1 MFKGRISI
9 VSLSI
14 FIFSFSIASAGDVL
28 FETTLPWYYSWS
40 TIHWGSGSL
49 TRTNEVAIR
58 YIPTANQDV
67 CTIKPGLFKS
77 GNPTDS
83 VVLTV
88 REGGNGNPTSGTII
102 ATSTVPASQ
111 MALPPVIGNQS
122 SYTSFKLSSCLHL
135 TGGTRYFFNFARSQL
150 PNMNTPDL
158 TNWYALQISNLISY
172 TQTAVSVY
180 VPVNGFWQE
189 TTGYEPA
196 LRLEG
201 PDTKEPVIIMPGIL
215 GSRLSRSSDGE
226 EVWLNE
232 LKMIDL
238 LHPEDNYLDD
248 LKLSNTGG
256 EIIDIN
262 SGSIV
267 SAVFGLNQYGNLIQK
282 FKDKG
287 YVLGRDLFV
296 VPYDW
301 RLDITKSSLDLDSV
315 ISQAIANSPTG
326 KVNIIT
332 HSMGGL
338 LVKDYLMRNGDA
350 KVNKLIFAG
359 TPHLG
364 APKAFNA
371 LNWGDDFDIKLIG
384 LGLNRNKAK
393 EIMQNMPAAYQ
404 LLPSQ
409 EYLTEA
415 GPYVKDN
422 NGTSLDYGETS
433 QLMATS
439 NLLSDHRNLDLLTR
453 ADQFHQSHDNWL
465 PQSAHVYNL
474 IGCLD
479 PDTIGSFKVGEN
491 GSVDINSVDGDGT
504 VPLVSANHIPGKNYF
519 VAYPVTK
526 INHTGLISNDM
537 TIGLMYNLI
546 ASNSDPTLPLGIY
559 TSSNCRDQLTTQQAS
574 ELKRLRFSTHSP
586 VNLHVYDSQ
595 GHHTGLTSDGNFET
609 SIPESNFFQVG
620 DNTFISVPGS
630 ASYTVKIDAY
640 ATGSFDFKV
649 KELDGNDI
657 QNAAIYADVPIKNP
671 TLKADLQF
679 TSLNNLATLNV
690 DEEGDG
696 IDDIGYSLDG
706 KKTFY
711 HDHEPPVIT
720 LNSDPI
726 ITLNVH
732 DIYTEQG
739 AEVVDDYDS
748 GLSATITGEVNTDIL
763 GSYVVHYNAVDS
775 SGNQAIE
782 ITRTIKVIDTEKPII
797 VLNGSNPATILVH
810 DAYNEEGATVND
822 NYDNNLVPTI
832 TGTVDVD
839 KIGTYALHYNVAD
852 SSGNVADQVD
862 RTVNVVDTQK
872 PAINLVGA
880 NPQVIEVYN
889 PYVELGA
896 TVSDNSD
903 TDIIPVIDSLNV
915 NKDLVGSYTVL
926 YNAADSSG
934 NQADQ
939 AKRVI
944 EVVDTTPP
952 DLNLISPVP
961 GEYERSAVI
970 PVSFTITDNYTLV
983 NTKVDFDG
991 ISWTSPNIDLFYYPL
1006 GPHTFSVSGQDEA
1019 GNTTLRQ
1026 AELHCIATYD
1036 STISDIN
1043 RAYGLGWVASAKE
1056 RDAYIRK
1063 IGQALKIEARI
1074 IKVMEKLPDG
1084 TKREKRI
1091 ERLEKRLDKLLAT
1104 AFLKQL
1110 EKDYTKGNVNEQAY
1124 RLIREDI
1131 MWLLN
1136 N

>member
-1 MFKGRISI
+1 MKYGRIF
-9 VSLSI
+9 VFSLVI
-14 FIFSFSIASAGDVL
+14 FVFSFSVVSAGDVL
-28 FETTLPWYYSWS
+28 FETTLPWYYWWS
-40 TIHWGSGSL
+40 TMNWGTGGFTYVS
-49 TRTNEVAIR
+49 TAAIGYR
-58 YIPTANQDV
+58 PSANQEV
-67 CTIKPGLFKS
+67 CTVKPGLYKS

-88 REGGNGNPTSGTII
+88 RGGGNGYPTGGS
-102 ATSTVPASQ
+102 
-111 MALPPVIGNQS
+111 VIGTVTIPGSQVTNPPILPQQS
-122 SYTSFKLSSCLHL
+122 AYTAFYFSPCLNLVAGTNYSFVLSRTQPNSSGVYTS
-135 TGGTRYFFNFARSQL
+135 
-150 PNMNTPDL
+150 
-158 TNWYALQISNLISY
+158 QISNLIY
-172 TQTAVSVY
+172 YPQTTFWAY

-189 TTGYEPA
+189 KTGYEPA

-201 PDTKEPVIIMPGIL
+201 PEPQNKEPIVIVPGIL
-215 GSRLSRSSDGE
+215 GSRLNRASDGE

-238 LHPEDNYLDD
+238 LHPEDSYLDD
-248 LKLSNTGG
+248 LKLNNTGD

-267 SAVFGLNQYGNLIQK
+267 NTAFGLNQYGNLIQK

-301 RLDITKSSLDLDSV
+301 RLDITKSSLNLDSV
-315 ISQAIANSPTG
+315 ISQAITNSPTG

-332 HSMGGL
+332 HSMAGL

-350 KVNKLIFAG
+350 KVNKLIFVG

-384 LGLNRNKAK
+384 LGLNKNKAK
-393 EIMQNMPAAYQ
+393 EIMQNMPSAYE

-422 NGTSLDYGETS
+422 NGTSLDYSGTS
-433 QLMATS
+433 QLMTS
-439 NLLSDHRNLDLLTR
+439 GDLLTDHRNPDLLTR

-479 PDTIGSFKVGEN
+479 PDTIGSFKVGEH

-537 TIGLMYNLI
+537 TIGLLYNLI
-546 ASNSDPTLPLGIY
+546 ASNSDPALPLGVY
-559 TSSNCRDQLTTQQAS
+559 TSSNCQEQLTAQQAY

-595 GHHTGLTSDGNFET
+595 GHHTGITSDGNFET
-609 SIPESNFFQVG
+609 NIPDSNFFQVG

-630 ASYTVKIDAY
+630 VSYTVKIDAY

-649 KELDGNDI
+649 KELDNNDI

-671 TLKADLQF
+671 TLEANLQF
-679 TSLNNLATLNV
+679 TSVNNLVALNV

-696 IDDIGYSLDG
+696 IDDVGYSLDG

-711 HDHEPPVIT
+711 HDHEAPVIT
-720 LNSDPI
+720 LIGDPV

-739 AEVVDDYDS
+739 AEVTDDYDS
-748 GLSATITGEVNTDIL
+748 GLLTTITGEVNTDVL
-763 GSYVVHYNAVDS
+763 GSYTVHYNAIDSSGNQAIEVSRTINVIDTEKPVIFLNGSSPVIVPVHGTYTEEWATINDNYDTDLIPTITGSVNVDQVGSYTLQYNVVDSSGNVADEVSRTVNVVDNEKPSINLIGTNPQVIEVHDSYTEFGANVSDNFDTDITPTVDSSNVDINTVGSYIVHYNAVDS
-775 SGNQAIE
+775 SGN
-782 ITRTIKVIDTEKPII
+782 P
-797 VLNGSNPATILVH
+797 
-810 DAYNEEGATVND
+810 
-822 NYDNNLVPTI
+822 
-832 TGTVDVD
+832 
-839 KIGTYALHYNVAD
+839 
-852 SSGNVADQVD
+852 ADQVD
-862 RTVNVVDTQK
+862 RVVNVVDT
-872 PAINLVGA
+872 
-880 NPQVIEVYN
+880 
-889 PYVELGA
+889 
-896 TVSDNSD
+896 
-903 TDIIPVIDSLNV
+903 TDPEI
-915 NKDLVGSYTVL
+915 
-926 YNAADSSG
+926 
-934 NQADQ
+934 
-939 AKRVI
+939 
-944 EVVDTTPP
+944 
-952 DLNLISPVP
+952 NLISPTS
-961 GEYERSAVI
+961 GEYERSSIMSINFNAV
-970 PVSFTITDNYTLV
+970 DNYSLSYATAS
-983 NTKVDFDG
+983 FDG
-991 ISWTSPNIDLFYYPL
+991 ENWTAPNIDLFYYPL
-1006 GPHTFSVSGQDEA
+1006 GSHSFEVRAKDSSGNVSTKRVEF
-1019 GNTTLRQ
+1019 RS
-1026 AELHCIATYD
+1026 I
-1036 STISDIN
+1036 STINSALSDLG
-1043 RAYGLGWVASAKE
+1043 RAYSLGWTK
-1056 RDAYIRK
+1056 
-1063 IGQALKIEARI
+1063 GN
-1074 IKVMEKLPDG
+1074 IKNSLVTLLG
-1084 TKREKRI
+1084 TSLSSNKSITSRGRSMDSI
-1091 ERLEKRLDKLLAT
+1091 LGI

-1110 EKDYTKGNVNEQAY
+1110 EKEYNKGNVNEQVY

-1136 N
+1136 H